1 MDNLKGRHAL
11 VTGGNR
17 GIGAAIAGALAA
29 AGATVSIVGRD
40 GASLKA
46 QVDLG
51 RARSWRVADV
61 TDQGSISAA
70 AQALAETS
78 GPIDILVNN
87 AGGAFS
93 APFAKTSADD
103 FRRMM
108 DLNFMGVVHGVQAVL
123 PDMVARGSGRIVNIA
138 STAALKG
145 YAYVSAYAAAKH
157 AVLGLTRSLALE
169 TARSGV
175 TVNCVCPG
183 FTDTDLISDSVELII
198 QKTGRDAAE
207 VRAELARANPQGRL
221 IQPDEVAAAVAWLC
235 GPGAGS
241 VTGVALPV
249 AGGEI

>member
-183 FTDTDLISDSVELII
+183 FTDTDLIADSVELII

>member
-1 MDNLKGRHAL
+1 MDSLKGRHAL

-40 GASLKA
+40 EAALKSQIDA
-46 QVDLG
+46 G
-51 RARSWRVADV
+51 RAHAWRRADV
-61 TDQGSISAA
+61 TDVASLSTAVDA
-70 AQALAETS
+70 LTQAS
-78 GPIDILVNN
+78 GPVDVLVNN

-103 FRRMM
+103 FRRMI
-108 DLNFMGVVHGVQAVL
+108 DLNLMGVVHGIHAVL
-123 PDMVARGSGRIVNIA
+123 PDMVARGRGRIVTIA

-169 TARSGV
+169 TAKSGV
-175 TVNCVCPG
+175 TINCVCPG
-183 FTDTDLISDSVELII
+183 FTDTDLIAGSVELIV
-198 QKTGRDAAE
+198 QKTGRDPAQ
-207 VRAELARANPQGRL
+207 VRAELAKANPQGRL
-221 IQPDEVAAAVAWLC
+221 IEPQEVAAAVVWLC
-235 GPGAGS
+235 SSQAAS
-241 VTGVALPV
+241 ITGIALPV